1 MKTVRHLSSRFR
13 FETFGRHNRQ
23 GFTVVELLA
32 SVAIAALLMSLLG
45 AAIMAARESAR
56 RMQCLSHL
64 KQIGIA
70 THSYEGLHGKLPCSG
85 TLAFRYLVDGLEG
98 HPGNWSAPCS
108 IDPCM
113 NGPCPEIGD
122 WKRPQVYLCPTD
134 PLTSQTRR
142 AVSYRFS
149 SGLENMGGERGVSD
163 GFGRADFSVVRM
175 IGFRDVLDGLST
187 TAMTSEQLLAADV
200 AARTPGDAFMSLE
213 PDVAARDPLRYHWE
227 IPTAFTMP
235 TGLDALIAACDTQFT
250 VPKPHFGGGWFNEGV
265 RSFDHVRTPNT
276 RSCYNPTQ
284 SGNTLRVGALSPPT
298 SLHKGGVNLLMC
310 DGSARFVSNGI
321 DSRVWRA
328 SGTRSGGESQTIPQ

>member
-1 MKTVRHLSSRFR
+1 MRHLSSRFR
-13 FETFGRHNRQ
+13 FGTFGRHNCQ

-45 AAIMAARESAR
+45 AAIMATRESAR

-98 HPGNWSAPCS
+98 RAGSWFTSSS

-122 WKRPQVYLCPTD
+122 WKRPPVYLCPSD

-149 SGLENMGGERGVSD
+149 FGLESIGGERGVSD
-163 GFGRADFSVVRM
+163 GFGWADFYVVRM
-175 IGFRDVLDGLST
+175 ISFRDVLDGLST

-200 AARTPGDAFMSLE
+200 AARTPSDAFLSLE
-213 PDVAARDPLRYHWE
+213 PGVAARDSLRYHWE
-227 IPTAFTMP
+227 IPTAFALP

-250 VPKPHFGGGWFNEGV
+250 VPQSHFGGGWFNERV
-265 RSFDHVRTPNT
+265 RGYDHVRTPNT
-276 RSCYNPTQ
+276 RSCYNPNQTA
-284 SGNTLRVGALSPPT
+284 NVLRVGALSPPT

-328 SGTRSGGESQTIPQ
+328 SGTRSGSESQTIPQ